1 MENMQ
6 NVGTKSA
13 FTPKKYFKKQWEL
26 RPRGTLR
33 ERERER
39 EWDQEMEVWGVES
52 EMVLIRGEAMLEVR
66 GRKFETR
73 DILWEF
79 EIRESCMKIYSYF

>member
-13 FTPKKYFKKQWEL
+13 FMPKKYFKKRWEL
-26 RPRGTLR
+26 RPRGT
-33 ERERER
+33 ERKRER

>member
-13 FTPKKYFKKQWEL
+13 FTPKKYFKKRWEL
-26 RPRGTLR
+26 WPRGT

-39 EWDQEMEVWGVES
+39 EKE
-52 EMVLIRGEAMLEVR
+52 
-66 GRKFETR
+66 
-73 DILWEF
+73 
-79 EIRESCMKIYSYF
+79 RERE